1 MSMSAPF
8 IHRPVA
14 TTLVML
20 GILLFGVIAYR
31 QLPVSDLPNVDY
43 PVITVRAN
51 LPGAGPETMAS
62 AVATPLEKRFSTI
75 AGLDQM
81 TSVSSLGSTN
91 ITLQFTLD
99 RDIDMAAQDVQAQIA
114 QTQRQLPQG
123 ILPPSYQKS
132 NPADSPILF
141 LALTSDQLPLP
152 MLDEYAQNFLAQ
164 RISTVSGVAQ
174 VNVFGSQKYAVR
186 AQLDP
191 QALASRRVGLEQV
204 ADAIGSGNVNLPT
217 GVLWGPEK
225 ALTIRSDGQLQN
237 AKEFRTLVITTR
249 DGAPVRLGDLG
260 AIVDD
265 VESNRQ
271 ASWFNGRRGIVLA
284 IQKQPGT
291 NTVAV
296 ADAVHD
302 LVARLRPQIPSTV
315 HLEVLNDRSVSIR
328 HSVTDV
334 QMTLIIALV
343 LVVIVIFL
351 FLRNLSATLIPSL
364 ALPFSI
370 VGTFAVM
377 KPLGFSLDNLSL
389 MALTLA
395 VGFVVDDAIVMLENI
410 VRHIEMGK
418 RPMQAALDGSRE
430 IGFTILSMTIS
441 LVAVFIPVMF
451 MGGLLGRLFHE
462 FAIVIGVAI
471 LVSGFV
477 SLTLT
482 PVLCSRFLKSERD
495 KRHGRFYQVVENGF
509 QRTLHFY
516 ENSLAWVMNHRRVAL
531 VFSLAILLG
540 TAGLFMLVPKGFIP
554 SEDIGQITG
563 TTETAE
569 GTSFESMVR
578 HQQAVA
584 AIVQKDPNVAGF
596 MSSIGG
602 GPGGGSGNQGRLNI
616 RLKPRHERSLSA
628 DQLIRQLTPKLNTV
642 PGMRVFLQNP
652 PPVRIGS
659 RSAKSQYQ
667 FTLQGTD
674 IPSLYDNAT
683 RLEARLR
690 NVPALD
696 NVTSDLQIKNPEV
709 RVDIDRERAAQLG
722 VTPERIQETLYYA
735 YGSRQVSTIFTP
747 DNQYAVIME
756 LAPQYQRDAAALGLL
771 TVRSNSGEQ
780 VPIGSVARLSSG
792 LGALSVN
799 HAGQVPAVTMSF
811 DLKPGVG
818 LSDGVVAVQAAARQ
832 TLTSDISTN
841 FAGTAQAFQASQ
853 QGLALLLIIAVLV
866 IYLVLGVLYESFIHP
881 LTILSGLPF
890 AGFGALLTL
899 FAFRTELSVYA
910 FVGVILLVGLVKKNA
925 IMMIDFAL
933 DAERNEGKEPR
944 EAILAAASVRF
955 RPIMMT
961 TMAALVGTL
970 PIALGW
976 GAGAESRRPLGLAV
990 VGGLAFS
997 QIVTLYVTPVFYT
1010 YLDDFQR
1017 RFRRKP
1023 VAPRHAGRVESLEVP
1038 RPAEVAK
1045 RG

>member
-1 MSMSAPF
+1 MSISAPF

-99 RDIDMAAQDVQAQIA
+99 RNIDMASQDVQAQIA
-114 QTQRQLPQG
+114 QTLRQLPQG

-260 AIVDD
+260 QIVDD

-302 LVARLRPQIPSTV
+302 LVERLRPQIPSTV
-315 HLEVLNDRSVSIR
+315 HLETLNDRSVSIR
-328 HSVTDV
+328 HSVSDV

-430 IGFTILSMTIS
+430 IGFTILSMTVS

-482 PVLCSRFLKSERD
+482 PMLCSRFLKSERD
-495 KRHGRFYQVVENGF
+495 KRHGHLYQVFEDAF

-516 ENSLAWVMNHRRVAL
+516 ENTLAWVMNHRRVAL

-563 TTETAE
+563 TTEAAE

-616 RLKPRHERSLSA
+616 RLKPRHERSVSA
-628 DQLIRQLTPKLNTV
+628 DQLIRQLTP
-642 PGMRVFLQNP
+642 
-652 PPVRIGS
+652 
-659 RSAKSQYQ
+659 
-667 FTLQGTD
+667 
-674 IPSLYDNAT
+674 
-683 RLEARLR
+683 
-690 NVPALD
+690 
-696 NVTSDLQIKNPEV
+696 
-709 RVDIDRERAAQLG
+709 
-722 VTPERIQETLYYA
+722 
-735 YGSRQVSTIFTP
+735 
-747 DNQYAVIME
+747 
-756 LAPQYQRDAAALGLL
+756 
-771 TVRSNSGEQ
+771 
-780 VPIGSVARLSSG
+780 
-792 LGALSVN
+792 
-799 HAGQVPAVTMSF
+799 
-811 DLKPGVG
+811 
-818 LSDGVVAVQAAARQ
+818 
-832 TLTSDISTN
+832 
-841 FAGTAQAFQASQ
+841 
-853 QGLALLLIIAVLV
+853 
-866 IYLVLGVLYESFIHP
+866 
-881 LTILSGLPF
+881 
-890 AGFGALLTL
+890 
-899 FAFRTELSVYA
+899 
-910 FVGVILLVGLVKKNA
+910 
-925 IMMIDFAL
+925 
-933 DAERNEGKEPR
+933 
-944 EAILAAASVRF
+944 
-955 RPIMMT
+955 
-961 TMAALVGTL
+961 
-970 PIALGW
+970 
-976 GAGAESRRPLGLAV
+976 
-990 VGGLAFS
+990 
-997 QIVTLYVTPVFYT
+997 
-1010 YLDDFQR
+1010 
-1017 RFRRKP
+1017 
-1023 VAPRHAGRVESLEVP
+1023 
-1038 RPAEVAK
+1038 
-1045 RG
+1045 